1 MLHWFRVSVGESI
14 LTNLT
19 ISVDEEVL
27 KRARIRALE
36 ENTSVNAVLARYL
49 AVYAHADEIRRQR
62 QTALAS
68 LLTLAERCQAGRGEN
83 TWTRDDL
90 HER

>member
-1 MLHWFRVSVGESI
+1 MA
-14 LTNLT
+14 NLT

-36 ENTSVNAVLARYL
+36 ENSSVNAVLAKYLERY
-49 AVYAHADEIRRQR
+49 ARTDELRQR
-62 QTALAS
+62 REQALRS
-68 LLTLAERCQAGRGEN
+68 LLELADRCQAGRGGE

>member
-1 MLHWFRVSVGESI
+1 MA
-14 LTNLT
+14 NLT

-36 ENTSVNAVLARYL
+36 EDSSVNAVLARYL
-49 AVYAHADEIRRQR
+49 EEYARTDELKQRREQ
-62 QTALAS
+62 ALES
-68 LLTLAERCQAGRGEN
+68 LLELADRCQVGCGGK
-83 TWTRDDL
+83 TWTRDEL

>member
-1 MLHWFRVSVGESI
+1 MA
-14 LTNLT
+14 NLT

-36 ENTSVNAVLARYL
+36 ENSSVNAVLAKFL
-49 AVYAHADEIRRQR
+49 EEYARTKELRRQR
-62 QTALAS
+62 QKALSA
-68 LLTLAERCQAGRGEN
+68 LLELADQSQAGRAGER
-83 TWTRDDL
+83 WTRDEL

>member
-1 MLHWFRVSVGESI
+1 MA
-14 LTNLT
+14 NLT

-36 ENTSVNAVLARYL
+36 ENSSVNAILAQYL
-49 AVYAHADEIRRQR
+49 QEYAQTDQLRRRRQAAL
-62 QTALAS
+62 TAL
-68 LLTLAERCQAGRGEN
+68 LALADQCQASRAGKR
-83 TWTRDDL
+83 WTRDDL

>member
-1 MLHWFRVSVGESI
+1 MA
-14 LTNLT
+14 NLT

-27 KRARIRALE
+27 KRARIRALV
-36 ENTSVNAVLARYL
+36 ENSSVNAVLGKYL
-49 AVYAHADEIRRQR
+49 EEYAQTDELRRR
-62 QTALAS
+62 REEALRS
-68 LLTLAERCQAGRGEN
+68 LLDLADRCQVGRAGK

>member
-1 MLHWFRVSVGESI
+1 MA
-14 LTNLT
+14 NLT

-36 ENTSVNAVLARYL
+36 ENSSVNAVLARYL
-49 AVYAHADEIRRQR
+49 EEYARTDELRRR
-62 QTALAS
+62 REEALKS
-68 LLTLAERCQAGRGEN
+68 LLELADRCQVGHGDK
-83 TWTRDDL
+83 TWTRDEL

>member
-1 MLHWFRVSVGESI
+1 MA
-14 LTNLT
+14 NLT

-36 ENTSVNAVLARYL
+36 ENSSVNAVLGKYLEEYART
-49 AVYAHADEIRRQR
+49 DEFRRR
-62 QTALAS
+62 REEALRS
-68 LLTLAERCQAGRGEN
+68 LLELANRSQAGRREK
-83 TWTRDDL
+83 TWTRDEL

>member
-1 MLHWFRVSVGESI
+1 MA
-14 LTNLT
+14 NLT

-36 ENTSVNAVLARYL
+36 ENSSVNAVLARYL
-49 AVYAHADEIRRQR
+49 EEYARTDELRRR
-62 QTALAS
+62 REEALKS
-68 LLTLAERCQAGRGEN
+68 LLELADRCQVGRGDK
-83 TWTRDDL
+83 TWTRDEL

>member
-1 MLHWFRVSVGESI
+1 MA
-14 LTNLT
+14 NLT

-36 ENTSVNAVLARYL
+36 EDSSVNAVLAKYL
-49 AVYAHADEIRRQR
+49 EQYARADELKRNREQ
-62 QTALAS
+62 ALQS
-68 LLTLAERCQAGRGEN
+68 LLELADRCQAGRGGKI
-83 TWTRDDL
+83 WTRDEL

>member
-1 MLHWFRVSVGESI
+1 MA
-14 LTNLT
+14 NLT

-36 ENTSVNAVLARYL
+36 ENSSVNAVLEL
-49 AVYAHADEIRRQR
+49 AAEADAGSGGHA
-62 QTALAS
+62 
-68 LLTLAERCQAGRGEN
+68 
-83 TWTRDDL
+83 WKRDDL

>member
-1 MLHWFRVSVGESI
+1 MP
-14 LTNLT
+14 NLT

-36 ENTSVNAVLARYL
+36 ENSSVNAVLGKYLEEYART
-49 AVYAHADEIRRQR
+49 DELRCRREDALR
-62 QTALAS
+62 FLLALANRS
-68 LLTLAERCQAGRGEN
+68 HVGRGGR
-83 TWTRDDL
+83 TWTRDEL

>member
-1 MLHWFRVSVGESI
+1 MA
-14 LTNLT
+14 NLT

-36 ENTSVNAVLARYL
+36 ENSSVNAVLARYL
-49 AVYAHADEIRRQR
+49 EEYARTDELRRR
-62 QTALAS
+62 REEALKS
-68 LLTLAERCQAGRGEN
+68 LLELAERCQAGRGDK
-83 TWTRDDL
+83 TWTRDEL